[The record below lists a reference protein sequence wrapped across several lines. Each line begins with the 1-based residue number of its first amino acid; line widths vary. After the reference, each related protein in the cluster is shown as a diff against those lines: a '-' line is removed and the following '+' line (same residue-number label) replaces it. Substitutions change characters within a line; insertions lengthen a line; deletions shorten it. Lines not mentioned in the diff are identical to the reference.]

1 MKKITATAL
10 LLLTAITAS
19 AQQQMRIWQNGEGT
33 RVPISE
39 TPITCSGNGAT
50 INVNGKEYAT
60 DAIDSITM
68 VHVITVDFSNDKAE
82 VTMGNVQGVTSTT
95 DGANV
100 VITSTNTIN
109 ELELVL
115 QGSST
120 NGSLTYYGPL
130 KCKFYLNGLDLT
142 STTGAALDIQCG
154 KRVDLILNDGTDN
167 RLSDAVGGTHKA
179 ALYCKGH
186 LEVSGGGNLTVSG
199 NTRHA
204 IASKEYMQLKKSTG
218 NITIAKAAGDAI
230 HVGQYFRMNGGN
242 ITFDE
247 NTIGDGIQVDFIT
260 LDDDITR
267 DPDKEDNY
275 GQAYISG
282 GSITGTVSHEDC
294 KGIKC
299 EGDITV
305 SGCAIDLK
313 PTAGGSRGIQ
323 TDANM
328 TVGEEDGT
336 TRITIATSGAKC
348 TQPECIDDP
357 HRCMGIKVDG
367 NLTINGGTI
376 IVTHTKSSARD
387 IKVGGT
393 YTKNGGS
400 VTGILA

>member
-1 MKKITATAL
+1 M

-19 AQQQMRIWQNGEGT
+19 AQQQMRIWQNGEGI
-33 RVPISE
+33 RVPITE
-39 TPITCSGNGAT
+39 APITCSGNGAT
-50 INVNGKEYAT
+50 INVNGTEYDT
-60 DAIDSITM
+60 STIDSITM
-68 VHVITVDFSNDKAE
+68 VHVITVDFSNDRAE
-82 VTMGNVQGVTSTT
+82 VAMGNVQGVTYTT

-142 STTGAALDIQCG
+142 STKGAALDIQCG

-167 RLSDAVGGTHKA
+167 RLSDAEGGMQKA
-179 ALYCKGH
+179 ALYCRGH

-204 IASKEYMQLKKSTG
+204 ISTKEYLQLKRSTG

-230 HVGQYFRMNGGN
+230 HVGQYFQMNGGN
-242 ITFDE
+242 ITFDG
-247 NTIGDGIQVDFIT
+247 NTMGDGIQVEYIT

-275 GQAYISG
+275 GQATISG
-282 GSITGTVSHEDC
+282 GSITGTVAQEDR
-294 KGIKC
+294 KGLKC
-299 EGDITV
+299 DGDITIC
-305 SGCAIDLK
+305 GGTIDLK

-323 TDANM
+323 TDSNM
-328 TVGEEDGT
+328 VIGEEKGT
-336 TRITIATSGAKC
+336 TKITIATSGARC
-348 TQPECIDDP
+348 TQQECTLDP

-367 NLTINGGTI
+367 NLTINAGIVT
-376 IVTHTKSSARD
+376 VTHTKSSARD

-393 YTKNGGS
+393 YTKNGGI
-400 VTGILA
+400 VTGTVS